1 MGAGLRARGPANGR
15 SERSRTRVQAPA
27 ERRVASAVLA
37 VFAASLL
44 AALAASPVEAR
55 NAYVANANDNNVG
68 VIDTTT
74 DTNIGTLISVD
85 LRPRSV
91 AITPSGGRAYV
102 ANTIGDSV
110 SVIDTATN
118 SKIGTDI
125 PVGAEPSAI
134 AITPDGARAYVVNL
148 DDGDVSVIDTTTN
161 SKIGT
166 DIPVGSQ
173 PGAIAITPDGKSA
186 YVVNNDSAEVSVID
200 TATNANLNSDIAV
213 GDLPFAI
220 AITPDGKR
228 AYVANAGD
236 NDVSVI
242 DTATNVNLGIDIAV
256 GLFPTE
262 VAVTPD
268 GKTAYVVNS
277 DSDEVSVIDTATGTA
292 LPASIAVG
300 GEDPI
305 AAAITP
311 DGKRVYVVN
320 GAFESAPFEVPGS
333 VSVIGTAT
341 NTIDPA
347 DDILVGNNPLGIAIT
362 PNQPPQAAVT
372 ASRTTATT
380 AANGERFTAEVGE
393 QVSFD
398 ASASSDADGQIA
410 TYAWDFGDGKQ
421 VVDGPAQTHAYTA
434 PGTYTATLK
443 LTDDEGCSTEFVFT
457 GQTASCNGSDVA
469 EATQKVKVLAAPKL
483 KLRAKSKQR
492 PDALKLKA
500 SCGELPC
507 EAKLSGKAKLPREG
521 KKTKAYKLKTKTVS
535 IKEGK
540 TKTVKLKLKNQS
552 KSVKRISKLLKKD
565 KNARKR
571 NKLVVKVRATGPAGG
586 TDKGKQKIKLER

>member
-1 MGAGLRARGPANGR
+1 MGVGLRARGPANGR

-37 VFAASLL
+37 VVAASLL

-55 NAYVANANDNNVG
+55 NAYVANANDNDVG

-74 DTNIGTLISVD
+74 DTNLGTLISVD

-91 AITPSGGRAYV
+91 AITPSGERAYV

-125 PVGAEPSAI
+125 AVGAEPSAI

-186 YVVNNDSAEVSVID
+186 YVVNNDSDEVSVID

-242 DTATNVNLGIDIAV
+242 DTAANVNLGIDIAV

-268 GKTAYVVNS
+268 GKTAYVVNN
-277 DSDEVSVIDTATGTA
+277 DSDEVSVIDTATNTT
-292 LPASIAVG
+292 LPTGIAVG

-333 VSVIGTAT
+333 VSVISTAT

-362 PNQPPQAAVT
+362 PNQPPQAALS
-372 ASRTTATT
+372 ASRDATA
-380 AANGERFTAEVGE
+380 AANGEKFTAEVGE
-393 QVSFD
+393 SVSFD
-398 ASASSDADGQIA
+398 GSASADPDGEIA
-410 TYAWDFGDGKQ
+410 TYAWDFGDGEQ
-421 VVDGPAQTHAYTA
+421 VADGPAQTHAYTA

-469 EATQKVKVLAAPKL
+469 EASQKVKVLGAPKL
-483 KLRAKSKQR
+483 KLRAKSKQK

-507 EAKLSGKAKLPREG
+507 EAKLSGKAKLPRKG
-521 KKTKAYKLKTKTVS
+521 KKAKSYKLKTKTVS
-535 IKEGK
+535 VKEGK
-540 TKTVKLKLKNQS
+540 TKTVKLKFKNQS
-552 KSVKRISKLLKKD
+552 RSVKKISKLLKKD
-565 KNARKR
+565 NEARKR
-571 NKLVVKVRATGPAGG
+571 NKLVVKVKATGPAGG
-586 TDKGKQKIKLER
+586 TDKDKQKIKLER